1 MNIDWKARLQNK
13 IFWVSLVSAVVL
25 LTQQLGFNIF
35 PSNWADVLN
44 TILSIFALLGVIID
58 PSTKGISDNSNK

>member
-44 TILSIFALLGVIID
+44 TILSIFTLLGVIID
-58 PSTKGISDNSNK
+58 PSTRGISD

>member
-1 MNIDWKARLQNK
+1 MNINWKARLQNK

-44 TILSIFALLGVIID
+44 TILSIFTLLGVIID
-58 PSTKGISDNSNK
+58 PSTKGISD

>member
-13 IFWVSLVSAVVL
+13 IFWVSLVSAIVL

-44 TILSIFALLGVIID
+44 TVLSIFTLLGVIID
-58 PSTKGISDNSNK
+58 PSTKGISD